1 MSLTLLLTISGGLE
15 TLVGAMALILPASVI
30 EMLLGTLIDPRALVL
45 TRLFG
50 AGIFALG
57 LACLM
62 ARKAFR
68 SPAGLA
74 VTYAITSY
82 NILAAAV
89 LFWATTSLVPPSP
102 ILWAAA
108 IGHALL
114 SALFV
119 HALVVLR

>member
-1 MSLTLLLTISGGLE
+1 MLLKHLLTLSGGLE
-15 TLVGAMALILPASVI
+15 TLVGALALIFPSLVI
-30 EMLLGTLIDPRALVL
+30 EDPRALVL
-45 TRLFG
+45 ARLFG
-50 AGIFALG
+50 AGMFALG

-62 ARKAFR
+62 ARKAVR

-89 LFWATTSLVPPSP
+89 LFWAATSLVSFPSP

-114 SALFV
+114 SGLFV
-119 HALVVLR
+119 HALVVFR